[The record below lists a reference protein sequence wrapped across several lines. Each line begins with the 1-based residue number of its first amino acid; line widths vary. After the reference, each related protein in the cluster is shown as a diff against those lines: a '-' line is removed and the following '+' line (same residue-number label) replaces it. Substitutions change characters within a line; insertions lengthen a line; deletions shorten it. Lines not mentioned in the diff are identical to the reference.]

1 MSSKNKQK
9 QKEAIYISTLIAV
22 CLILFF
28 FRLGDRALWDI
39 DEGMHAATS
48 KDMVLSGDW
57 LTPRYNGEK
66 FYDKPPLHNW
76 LVAISF
82 LIFGFTEFAA
92 RLPAALLGLG
102 CVMVTYLLGRRIFGP
117 AGAFLSALVLA
128 TSAEYLVLSR
138 VVVHDIS
145 LTFFI
150 TLSLTLF
157 YLGYDNKRHRRALF
171 LLGYASMGCAVLA
184 KGPIGALLPA
194 MIIGLFLI
202 IKKQLGFIK
211 HMQIGWGILI
221 LLAVAAPW
229 YILIS
234 LKDPEYFGYFFIKQ
248 NLGNFFSGQV
258 RHPEPVYYYIP
269 VLMGGM
275 FPWSTFLPLALF
287 RAVRA
292 HGATYNDGR
301 LLALIWF
308 AAVFIFFSLASSKLG
323 TYILPLLPAAA
334 LLVGALLHDLIVSPS
349 EGLAQGI
356 FYSYLPLV
364 IIAALA
370 LIYVILFPPVNLRAE
385 AGIELK
391 WIYGIAAWL
400 VTCCFISLG
409 VAAKKKYR
417 LFIGSVVV
425 TVITVLLLSLI
436 YLVPSI
442 DPFRSGKT
450 LARKIDQLLAPSEDL
465 VFYLKARDTFLFYTN
480 RKAAVL
486 KTPQALKD
494 YMASDRQVFCIFKL
508 DDWQDVEMLH
518 NMMHVVAL
526 DGNKLIA
533 SNKKPDKAK
542 VSAIFTDSIGDR
554 TKSLSHPDQPELN
567 ATRTRETKEKQ
578 LPLKMIEK
586 QLGSL
591 EKTPDR
597 IQS

>member
-1 MSSKNKQK
+1 MSEKKQTP
-9 QKEAIYISTLIAV
+9 KEGILIISLIAV

-48 KDMVLSGDW
+48 KDMVLGGDW
-57 LTPRYNGEK
+57 LSPQYNGEK

-117 AGAFLSALVLA
+117 TAAFLSALVLA
-128 TSAEYLVLSR
+128 TSAEYFVLSR

-145 LTFFI
+145 LAFFI
-150 TLSLTLF
+150 TLSLALF
-157 YLGYDNKRHRRALF
+157 YLGYDNKRHRRFLF
-171 LLGYASMGCAVLA
+171 LLGYAAMGFSALA
-184 KGPIGALLPA
+184 KGPVGALLPI

-202 IKKQLGFIK
+202 IKRQLGFLK

-234 LKDPEYFGYFFIKQ
+234 LKDPEYVGYFFIKQ
-248 NLGNFFSGQV
+248 NLGNFFSKQV
-258 RHPEPVYYYIP
+258 RHPEPVYYYVP

-287 RAVRA
+287 RAIRS
-292 HGATYNDGR
+292 HGKTVTDGM
-301 LLALIWF
+301 LFALVWF
-308 AAVFIFFSLASSKLG
+308 AAVFIFFSMASSKLG

-334 LLVGALLHDLIVSPS
+334 LLVGALFHDLLSGS
-349 EGLAQGI
+349 SKGLDKGI

-364 IIAALA
+364 ISAPLA
-370 LIYVILFPPVNLRAE
+370 LIYLILFPPVNLRAE

-400 VTCCFISLG
+400 VACCFVSLG
-409 VAAKKKYR
+409 LAATKKYR
-417 LFIGSVVV
+417 LFIGSIIGTVV
-425 TVITVLLLSLI
+425 TILIFSLI
-436 YLVPSI
+436 FLVPPI
-442 DPFRSGKT
+442 EPFRSGKN
-450 LARKIDQLLAPSEDL
+450 LAKKIDQLIAPAEDL
-465 VFYLKARDTFLFYTN
+465 VFYLKARDTFLFYTD

-486 KTPQALKD
+486 KTPKALKD
-494 YMASDRQVFCIFKL
+494 YMASDKHVYCIFKM

-518 NMMHVVAL
+518 KTMYIVAL
-526 DGNKLIA
+526 EGNKLIV
-533 SNKKPDKAK
+533 SNKKP
-542 VSAIFTDSIGDR
+542 
-554 TKSLSHPDQPELN
+554 N
-567 ATRTRETKEKQ
+567 
-578 LPLKMIEK
+578 
-586 QLGSL
+586 
-591 EKTPDR
+591 
-597 IQS
+597 